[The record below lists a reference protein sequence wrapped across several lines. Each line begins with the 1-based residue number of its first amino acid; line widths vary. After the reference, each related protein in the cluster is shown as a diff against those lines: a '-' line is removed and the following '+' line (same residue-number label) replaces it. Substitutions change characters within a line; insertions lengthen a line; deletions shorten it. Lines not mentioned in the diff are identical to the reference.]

1 MAKGTA
7 ATISFD
13 RVDLLKPVY
22 HGDLVRLEGELV
34 MIGTSSMAVQV
45 KGYRHD
51 IPTGTFQ
58 HTHNALITMVAIDSL
73 GRPRKGLPQLVD
85 PDDSDYCARM
95 RQMAQQRK
103 DLAMRWRNEQDA
115 VDGMPSVKRSDLH
128 PGDEKE
134 QYVSV
139 SDTEVEVRNWFLPR
153 SLNPHNTVFGGDL
166 LEWMDQAALYC
177 AQNFTKSERMVTI
190 AMNRMTFRLPI
201 SLLDIVMLRARVVNV
216 RRYCLEV
223 EVEVFVES
231 GLDGGQRSSHSGYF
245 TVMHYS
251 EHNDNKRISRGLKVD
266 ESNQSEMRTLL
277 KAQKRYEFA
286 GEDEDLYT
294 LTKPRPRL

>member
-1 MAKGTA
+1 
-7 ATISFD
+7 
-13 RVDLLKPVY
+13 
-22 HGDLVRLEGELV
+22 
-34 MIGTSSMAVQV
+34 
-45 KGYRHD
+45 
-51 IPTGTFQ
+51 
-58 HTHNALITMVAIDSL
+58 MVAIDSL
-73 GRPRKGLPQLVD
+73 GRPRKGLPHLVD
-85 PDDSDYCARM
+85 PDDSEHCVKM
-95 RQMAQQRK
+95 RKMAEQRK
-103 DLAMRWRNEQDA
+103 ELAMRWRKEQDA
-115 VDGMPSVKRSDLH
+115 VDEMAIVKKTDLH
-128 PGDEKE
+128 PGEEKKE
-134 QYVSV
+134 YVSV

-190 AMNRMTFRLPI
+190 AMNRMVFRLPI

-231 GLDGGQRSSHSGYF
+231 SLLGGKHSSHSGYF

-251 EHNDNKRISRGLKVD
+251 EDNKNKRIGNGLKVD
-266 ESNQSEMRTLL
+266 ENSQSEMRTLL

-286 GEDEDLYT
+286 GEDVDLYT
-294 LTKPRPRL
+294 LTKPDPRF